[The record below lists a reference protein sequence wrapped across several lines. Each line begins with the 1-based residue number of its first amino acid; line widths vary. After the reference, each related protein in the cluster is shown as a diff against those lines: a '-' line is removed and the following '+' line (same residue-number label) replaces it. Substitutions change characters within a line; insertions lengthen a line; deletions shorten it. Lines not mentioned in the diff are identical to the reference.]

1 MFVKIVFTALRSVH
15 HGRTIGCMSTN
26 LDTKLGRRRMFRGR
40 AVPTP
45 PPAEAS
51 APLGYDVESRMLD
64 EMFRMGRIGRPGYE
78 LARRQLQKTYGVG
91 VLPDSSVRDA

>member
-1 MFVKIVFTALRSVH
+1 MPASPQLLEKLNTQSDAVVQRSVA
-15 HGRTIGCMSTN
+15 
-26 LDTKLGRRRMFRGR
+26 LALG
-40 AVPTP
+40 AVLFGTLV
-45 PPAEAS
+45 ATLLLTRIARQ
-51 APLGYDVESRMLD
+51 ASRMLD